1 MAELEQAIIEIWCGE
16 CEHKGKCEDAPY
28 GGGLLGIDCKMKRDA
43 FTALLTPCWQTAR
56 DEGYKVG
63 FETGK
68 AEGAILEKMHEAP
81 LIEALRE
88 ARAELQRWLASNEC
102 DCPPEGHLCGRPRL
116 EWSITKIDLAL
127 EEVK

>member
-1 MAELEQAIIEIWCGE
+1 MAELEQAIAEIWCGE

-68 AEGAILEKMHEAP
+68 AEGAILEKMHVKDS
-81 LIEALRE
+81 LRIG
-88 ARAELQRWLASNEC
+88 C
-102 DCPPEGHLCGRPRL
+102 
-116 EWSITKIDLAL
+116 EWSKCPKCIPYIEPPPACPEQRKYIFIN
-127 EEVK
+127 E